1 MGIMKNIWDRSKDGN
16 SREQRS
22 FIRTAIVAVAVAV
35 LFLFFKK
42 DNVIRWIQGGFTIA
56 SQNKEIKLNERKI
69 RQLDNK
75 IEALTG
81 NRDSLEKFARET
93 FHFAEKGEDIY
104 LIEDK

>member
-1 MGIMKNIWDRSKDGN
+1 MKNIWDRSKDGN

>member
-22 FIRTAIVAVAVAV
+22 FIRVAIVALAIAV

-42 DNVIRWIQGGFTIA
+42 DNVVRWIQGGFTIA
-56 SQNKEIKLNERKI
+56 AQNKEIKANEEKI
-69 RQLDNK
+69 KRLDDR
-75 IEALTG
+75 IDALTS

-104 LIEDK
+104 LIEDQ